1 MKLKS
6 KFSLLVLW
14 IGIQSVLLAV
24 VLLVEFNWLIGL
36 KNYQYELAET
46 QFVYKSVSAFT
57 DSIDARGIDM
67 DTMSSEW
74 AGLISDCKSGF
85 SALLTDRMRYRL
97 GDDKLKEMVDNIE
110 GLWNT
115 ILPQLEALTGHY
127 NTIAH
132 APVSGMFKNTVRTS
146 GISQAVINY
155 SGTENLFIITDE
167 MRQIRDQVSI
177 IYYSNETLNSVVT
190 ALSKDLSDLV
200 DGIST
205 RINIIAV
212 VLSVISAVIVVS
224 VVRYT
229 TANLILRI
237 DKIHG
242 ISSKL
247 ASKDLTV
254 RSYSKEKDELGLLIV
269 DLNNTLSELND
280 FFNVVK
286 YSSLQSENAGQTI
299 NRYSRN
305 AVKVTTDINSNIEI
319 LTNQF
324 EQLKGAVDRSIDSI
338 AEMTSVSKV
347 LVENNRSQSAAIA
360 ESHAA
365 VSDITATLDEISV
378 MAKEKTQSAVEMQE
392 FVSDGDSK
400 VSATNSLLAQI
411 TSQLD
416 EVSEVVTIINAIAE
430 QTNLLSMN
438 AAIESAHAGD
448 AGKGFGVVAE
458 EIRNLADSTGENAKR
473 ISASIYTIIDKV
485 REANKTSITAAE
497 AFTKVSVSAKDM
509 LTALSEISGGIET
522 IDTKTEQL
530 FAKTNEISESAQ
542 KINSFSNQLSDQ
554 QLIVSNEIS
563 SMHSIFTKSIDGI
576 EEIREGTADIVKRMK
591 QVNVLSSENCQKMVE
606 LGCQLEEFKTT
617 KVKANAVGLGIAQP
631 AAAVD
636 DAEDVVE
643 AELVEEL

>member
-319 LTNQF
+319 LTSQF

>member
-319 LTNQF
+319 LTSQF

-617 KVKANAVGLGIAQP
+617 KVKANAVGLGTAQP

>member
-319 LTNQF
+319 LTSQF

-617 KVKANAVGLGIAQP
+617 KVKANAVGFGTAQP

>member
-617 KVKANAVGLGIAQP
+617 KVKANAVGLGIARP

>member
-319 LTNQF
+319 LTSQF

-617 KVKANAVGLGIAQP
+617 KVKANAVGLGIARP

>member
-167 MRQIRDQVSI
+167 MRQIRDKVSI

>member
-319 LTNQF
+319 LTSQF

-631 AAAVD
+631 VAAVD